1 MQVTYNRLAGLLTS
15 MLKLN
20 ELEELYFGAN
30 ELKEI
35 PAKIGELKELRLLD
49 SSNYELVHLPTSIKK
64 LDYLEKLYLGYNKLT
79 ALPTELGDLKN
90 LTEMY
95 VRGNTFTVDA
105 VRYLLELEKKGR
117 NVHRYCR

>member
-1 MQVTYNRLAGLLTS
+1 

-20 ELEELYFGAN
+20 NLEEPYFGAN
-30 ELKEI
+30 NFIEI
-35 PAKIGELKELRLLD
+35 PAKIGNLKELRLLD
-49 SSNYELVHLPTSIKK
+49 ISNYELVHLPTSMKK

-79 ALPTELGDLKN
+79 ALPTEIGDLKN

-105 VRYLLELEKKGR
+105 V
-117 NVHRYCR
+117 